1 LLAAWGLWG
10 YRWSD
15 DLNFEKAK
23 KKETKMK
30 VLGVSQSRLQW
41 AAYGPR
47 HGDEPMD
54 LPACLGY
61 RGKVGSNPQIM
72 F

>member
-1 LLAAWGLWG
+1 
-10 YRWSD
+10 
-15 DLNFEKAK
+15 
-23 KKETKMK
+23 M
-30 VLGVSQSRLQW
+30 
-41 AAYGPR
+41 
-47 HGDEPMD
+47 EPMD

>member
-1 LLAAWGLWG
+1 
-10 YRWSD
+10 
-15 DLNFEKAK
+15 
-23 KKETKMK
+23 MK
-30 VLGVSQSRLQW
+30 VLDVSQSRLQWAPATSNQNKSAPATSNQPNEQAVQW